1 MNVCNNCKVEL
12 DADINICPLCGKN
25 TNLPVREEYFKEKSG
40 FEINDFNFDELTE
53 KQKGKLFFEISILI
67 LCSLVVVPLIIDV
80 IINSR
85 ITWSK
90 YTIASGLA
98 VFANVIMLSL
108 YFKRTFLVLA
118 GSFVSTSLLLLAI
131 DLFNH
136 NVGWGLKL
144 GFPIILFIHAIIFFL
159 LLIVRKQKQK
169 GLNLIAYILIA
180 LGMLCVCIETIIDL
194 HVINSLYLQWSLIC
208 FVSVLPVSALFFY
221 IHYKL
226 KRVTDLKRFF
236 HI

>member
-12 DADINICPLCGKN
+12 YDDINICPLCGKK
-25 TNLPVREEYFKEKSG
+25 TNLPVNEEHVKEKSG

-67 LCSLVVVPLIIDV
+67 LCSLVVVPLIIDI
-80 IINSR
+80 IINNR

-98 VFANVIMLSL
+98 VFANVIILSL

-118 GSFVSTSLLLLAI
+118 GSFVSMSLLLLAI
-131 DLFNH
+131 DLFSH

-159 LLIVRKQKQK
+159 LLIVKKQKQK
-169 GLNLIAYILIA
+169 GINLLAYILLA
-180 LGMLCVCIETIIDL
+180 AGMLCICIETIIDL
-194 HVINSLYLQWSLIC
+194 HISNSLNL
-208 FVSVLPVSALFFY
+208 
-221 IHYKL
+221 
-226 KRVTDLKRFF
+226 
-236 HI
+236 

>member
-12 DADINICPLCGKN
+12 DDDINICPLCGKK
-25 TNLPVREEYFKEKSG
+25 TNLPVKEEHVKEKSG

-67 LCSLVVVPLIIDV
+67 LCSLVVVPLIIDI
-80 IINSR
+80 IINNR

-98 VFANVIMLSL
+98 VFANVIILSL

-118 GSFVSTSLLLLAI
+118 GSFVSMSLLLLAI
-131 DLFNH
+131 DLFSH

-159 LLIVRKQKQK
+159 LLIVKKQKQK
-169 GLNLIAYILIA
+169 GINLLAYILLA
-180 LGMLCVCIETIIDL
+180 AGMLCICIETIIDL
-194 HVINSLYLQWSLIC
+194 HISNSLNLQWSLIC
-208 FVSVLPVSALFFY
+208 FISVVPVSALFFF

>member
-12 DADINICPLCGKN
+12 DDDIKVCPLCGKK
-25 TNLPVREEYFKEKSG
+25 TNLPVKEETVNDTSE
-40 FEINDFNFDELTE
+40 FELNNFNFNELTE

-80 IINSR
+80 ILNSR

-98 VFANVIMLSL
+98 VFANVIMISL

-159 LLIVRKQKQK
+159 LLIVKKQKQK
-169 GLNLIAYILIA
+169 GINLLAYILLA
-180 LGMLCVCIETIIDL
+180 AGMLCICIETIIDL
-194 HVINSLYLQWSLIC
+194 HLINSLNLQWSLIC
-208 FVSVLPVSALFFY
+208 FAATLPVSALFFY

>member
-12 DADINICPLCGKN
+12 DDDIIICPLCGKK
-25 TNLPVREEYFKEKSG
+25 TNLPVKEEPVRQTSE
-40 FEINDFNFDELTE
+40 FEINEFNFNELTE

-67 LCSLVVVPLIIDV
+67 LCSLVIVPLIIDI
-80 IINSR
+80 IINNS

-90 YTIASGLA
+90 YTITSGLA
-98 VFANVIMLSL
+98 VFANVIMISL
-108 YFKRTFLVLA
+108 YSKRTFLVLA
-118 GSFVSTSLLLLAI
+118 GSFISMSLLLLAI
-131 DLFNH
+131 DLFSH

-159 LLIVRKQKQK
+159 LLIVKKQKQK
-169 GLNLIAYILIA
+169 GINLIAYILIA
-180 LGMLCVCIETIIDL
+180 AGMLCICIETIIDL
-194 HVINSLYLQWSLIC
+194 HVSNSLHLQWSPIC
-208 FVSVLPVSALFFY
+208 FVSVIPVSALFFY

-226 KRVTDLKRFF
+226 KRITDLKRFF